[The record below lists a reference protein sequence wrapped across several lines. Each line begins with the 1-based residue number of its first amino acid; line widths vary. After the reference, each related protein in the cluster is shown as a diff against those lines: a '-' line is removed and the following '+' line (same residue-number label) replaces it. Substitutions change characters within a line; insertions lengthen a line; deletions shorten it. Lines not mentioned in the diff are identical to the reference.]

1 MLASKIKRNKEI
13 ENNEVL
19 VRKCL
24 FHMLTFEQSSDQVT
38 QSLFGYQEKELQ
50 TEGTK
55 IGNLYGRNV
64 LGIF

>member
-55 IGNLYGRNV
+55 IGNLYSRNV